1 MSMNRTSLALQAAK
15 AALRVRQ
22 RLHISTTSPVCVWD
36 AAKDL
41 GITTWLV
48 DVPSLEGMYIQG
60 TPATILVGARR
71 PTGRQ
76 AMTCAH
82 EIGHHTF
89 QHGSQIDEYLAS
101 DKAEGRTP
109 EEFLANTF
117 AANFLMTK
125 SAVAQGLLARGIASS
140 QATPEQI
147 YGLATWLGVSYA
159 GLLYHMRSALQ
170 IIARSVADRLLK
182 VEPRE
187 IRAGLANHL
196 GLRNVPGEIIIAD
209 QSWTGRPIDAQVG
222 DVVCVPAGASF
233 DDFCGRLDGAI
244 ITPTT
249 PGIGRVYHKA
259 LRWAAFLRVS
269 RQHFAGLAEYRH
281 LEEPDDEPTDRVAK
295 PTGSG
300 AIDRDAIDNLAPT
313 DAL

>member
-1 MSMNRTSLALQAAK
+1 MTMNRTSLALQAAK
-15 AALRVRQ
+15 AALSVRQ
-22 RLHISTTSPVCVWD
+22 RLQINATSPVCVWD
-36 AAKDL
+36 AAKEL
-41 GITTWLV
+41 GIATWLV
-48 DVPSLEGMYIQG
+48 DVSSLEGMYVQG
-60 TPATILVGARR
+60 KPATILIGTRR

-82 EIGHHTF
+82 EIGHHAF
-89 QHGSQIDEYLAS
+89 QHGSQIDEYLVS

-117 AANFLMTK
+117 ASNFLMTRG
-125 SAVAQGLLARGIASS
+125 AVAQGLLARGIATN

-147 YGLATWLGVSYA
+147 YSLATWLGVSYT

-170 IIARSVADRLLK
+170 IIPRAVADRLLK
-182 VEPRE
+182 TEPKE
-187 IRAGLANHL
+187 IRASIANRL
-196 GLRNVPGEIIIAD
+196 GLRDVRGEIIIAD
-209 QSWTGRPIDAQVG
+209 QSWTGRPIDGQVD

-233 DDFCGRLDGAI
+233 DDFCGRLDGTV
-244 ITPTT
+244 ITLTT
-249 PGIGRVYHKA
+249 PGIGRVYHKD

-281 LEEPDDEPTDRVAK
+281 LEEADEPTDRAIQ
-295 PTGSG
+295 PTGLS
-300 AIDRDAIDNLAPT
+300 AIDRNGVDNLAPT